1 MKSKLKKQKPMFDGD
16 TIAKFKREYCLNLC
30 LECGKCSA
38 VCPMVDL
45 YGRYDYSRSSR
56 AIVERILFEP
66 DKIADEAFW
75 FCLTCEECTFYC
87 PSGVLFQ
94 SFMTAL
100 RGYMLEQGHRRYAVM
115 CPDCGEYLMPKNEWE
130 YLLKLENRKEIEA
143 LLSTCPRCKQKK
155 YMHTLRRMAP

>member
-1 MKSKLKKQKPMFDGD
+1 MKSKLQIKKPMFDRD
-16 TIAKFKREYCLNLC
+16 TIAKFKKDHRLNLC

-45 YGRYDYSRSSR
+45 YGRYDYARSSR
-56 AIVERILFEP
+56 AVVERILFRP
-66 DKIADEAFW
+66 DRIGDEAFW
-75 FCLTCEECTFYC
+75 FCLACEECTFYC

-100 RGYMLEQGHRRYAVM
+100 RGYMLAQGHRRYAAI
-115 CPDCGEYLMPKNEWE
+115 CPDCGEYLMPKNELE
-130 YLLKLENRKEIEA
+130 YLAKLGNRKEIKA

-155 YMHTLRRMAP
+155 YMQTLRRMAR

>member
-1 MKSKLKKQKPMFDGD
+1 MKTPSKKLKTDFSPEV
-16 TIAKFKREYCLNLC
+16 IEKFKKDYCLNLC

-45 YGRYDYSRSSR
+45 YGRYDYGRSSR
-56 AIVERILFEP
+56 AIVERLLFEP
-66 DKIADEAFW
+66 ERIGDEAFW

-100 RGYMLEQGHRRYAVM
+100 REYMLQQGHTRYAVM
-115 CPDCGEYLMPKNEWE
+115 CPDCGAYLMPKNELD
-130 YLLKLENRKEIEA
+130 YLVKLKNRKETEA
-143 LLSTCPRCKQKK
+143 LLSICPSCKKKK
-155 YMHTLRRMAP
+155 YMNTFRRLAR

>member
-1 MKSKLKKQKPMFDGD
+1 MKSQPNKQKPVFDRE
-16 TIAKFKREYCLNLC
+16 TIAKFKKDHQLNLC

-38 VCPMVDL
+38 LCPMVDL
-45 YGRYDYSRSSR
+45 YGGYDYGRTSR

-66 DKIADEAFW
+66 DKIGDEAFW

-100 RGYMLEQGHRRYAVM
+100 RNDMLQQGHCCYAVM
-115 CPDCGEYLMPKNEWE
+115 CPDCGEYLMPKNELE
-130 YLLKLENRKEIEA
+130 YLVKRGNRKEIEA
-143 LLSTCPRCKQKK
+143 LLSTCPRCKKKK
-155 YMHTLRRMAP
+155 YMDTLRRMAP